1 MTRRVVIT
9 GLGTVNPCGN
19 NVAQT
24 WDNVTHGRSG
34 IAPITNFDATSFQVK
49 VLGEVKGFDPTTA
62 MEAKEVRRTDRYQH
76 LAMAAAKEAL
86 AQSGFTV
93 DPNNAERV
101 AVIVSSCIGGGKA
114 FQDNV
119 RVMDAQGPRRINPFM
134 IPMLMSNGAGGLIAI
149 GTGAQGPNYS
159 IASACASGNDSLGQ
173 AWLLIRAGVADAA
186 FAGASESTT
195 IEIGVGA
202 FDRTGAMS
210 HRLADTPSPFDKNR
224 DGLCM
229 GEGAALVILEA
240 LEHAQARGAHI
251 LAELAGYAANGDAHH
266 ITAPREDGA
275 VGASAMRKALAS
287 AQLNPEE
294 VDYINAHGTGTVLND
309 QSETV
314 AVKRALG
321 EQAYNVPISSTKSMT
336 GHMMGA
342 TGALEAVFCVKAIE
356 TGLIPPTINYHTPD
370 PACDLDYV
378 PNTAREKT
386 VNVTMSNAF
395 GFGGHNSVLVIKR
408 FTG

>member
-19 NVAQT
+19 NVAET
-24 WDNVTHGRSG
+24 WDAITQGRSG
-34 IAPITNFDATSFQVK
+34 IAPITNFDPTNFQVK

-62 MEAKEVRRTDRYQH
+62 LDAKEVRRTDRYQH

-86 AQSGFTV
+86 AQSGLAVT
-93 DPNNAERV
+93 DGNAERV

-119 RVMDAQGPRRINPFM
+119 RVLDAQGPRRINPFM

-149 GTGAQGPNYS
+149 HTGAQGPNFS

-173 AWLLIRAGVADAA
+173 AWLLIRAGVVDAA
-186 FAGASESTT
+186 ITGASESTT

-210 HRLADTPSPFDKNR
+210 HRLSETPSPFDKDR

-229 GEGAALVILEA
+229 GEGAAIVILEA
-240 LEHAQARGAHI
+240 LEHAKARGAHI
-251 LAELAGYAANGDAHH
+251 LGELAGYAANGDAHH
-266 ITAPREDGA
+266 ITAPREDGV
-275 VGASAMRKALAS
+275 VGANAMRKALAS
-287 AQLNPEE
+287 AQLMPAD

-309 QSETV
+309 QSETT

-321 EQAYNVPISSTKSMT
+321 EQAYRIPISSTKSMT
-336 GHMMGA
+336 GHLMGA
-342 TGALEAVFCVKAIE
+342 TGALEAVFCLKAIE
-356 TGLIPPTINYHTPD
+356 TGLLPPTINYHTPD

-378 PNTAREKT
+378 PNAAREAQ
-386 VNVTMSNAF
+386 VNVCLSNAF
-395 GFGGHNSVLVIKR
+395 GFGGHNSVLVLRR

>member
-9 GLGTVNPCGN
+9 GLGTVNPCGL
-19 NVAQT
+19 NVAET
-24 WDNVTHGRSG
+24 WENVTHGRSG
-34 IAPITNFDATSFQVK
+34 IAPLTGFDPTHFQVK
-49 VLGEVKGFDPTTA
+49 VLGEVKNFDPTKA
-62 MEAKEVRRTDRYQH
+62 MDAKEVRRTDRYQH
-76 LAMAAAKEAL
+76 LAIAASKEAL

-93 DPNNAERV
+93 NGGNAERV

-149 GTGAQGPNYS
+149 NTGAQGPNFS

-173 AWLLIRAGVADAA
+173 AWIMIRAGVIDAA
-186 FAGASESTT
+186 ITGASESTT

-210 HRLADTPSPFDKNR
+210 HRTSDTPSPFDKNR

-229 GEGAALVILEA
+229 GEGAAILILEE
-240 LEHAQARGAHI
+240 LEHAKARGANI

-287 AQLNPEE
+287 AALHPEE

-309 QSETV
+309 LSETV

-321 EQAYNVPISSTKSMT
+321 EQAYSVPISSTKSMT

-342 TGALEAVFCVKAIE
+342 TGALEATFCVKAIE
-356 TGLIPPTINYHTPD
+356 TGVIPPTINYHTPD
-370 PACDLDYV
+370 PQCDLDYV

-386 VNVTMSNAF
+386 INVTMSNAF

-408 FTG
+408 FIG

>member
-19 NVAQT
+19 NVAET
-24 WDNVTHGRSG
+24 WENITHGRSG
-34 IAPITNFDATSFQVK
+34 IAPLTNFDPTHFQVK
-49 VLGEVKGFDPTTA
+49 VLGEVKNFDPTMA
-62 MEAKEVRRTDRYQH
+62 MDPKEVRRTDRYQH
-76 LAMAAAKEAL
+76 LAIAAAKEAL

-93 DPNNAERV
+93 NGGDAERV

-149 GTGAQGPNYS
+149 NTGAQGPNFS
-159 IASACASGNDSLGQ
+159 VASACASGNDSLGQ
-173 AWLLIRAGVADAA
+173 AWMMIRAGVIDAA
-186 FAGASESTT
+186 IAGASESTT

-210 HRLADTPSPFDKNR
+210 HRTSDTPSPFDKNR

-229 GEGAALVILEA
+229 GEGAAILILEE
-240 LEHAQARGAHI
+240 LEHAQARGATI

-287 AQLNPEE
+287 AQLNPEA

-309 QSETV
+309 LSETV

-342 TGALEAVFCVKAIE
+342 TGALEAALCVKAIE
-356 TGLIPPTINYHTPD
+356 TGVIPPTINYHTPD
-370 PACDLDYV
+370 PQCDLDYV

-386 VNVTMSNAF
+386 VHVTMSNAF
-395 GFGGHNSVLVIKR
+395 GFGGHNSVVVIKR